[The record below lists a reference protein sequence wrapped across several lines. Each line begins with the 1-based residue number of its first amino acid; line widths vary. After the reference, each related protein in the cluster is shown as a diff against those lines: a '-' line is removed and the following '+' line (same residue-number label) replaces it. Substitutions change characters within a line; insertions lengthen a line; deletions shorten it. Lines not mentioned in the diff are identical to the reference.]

1 MEVVDPPLEQKLKQF
16 KCLLE
21 YFVSHLEWEA
31 THDRAIKGFHQYIEP
46 NLGPDG
52 ELPKGRRRGNSNHG
66 ASLSQWISRWSNFG
80 PGQSVGIAVVPHG
93 APNEKPGGCFINWS
107 MTGHNIKAVWG
118 KKHPDR
124 VIWLYVCEYD
134 GYDYDKSPEVSRQ
147 QLGLF
152 DGQEPNDEL
161 KKFWL
166 EFESR
171 RLRDLPNNHTQQ
183 TNQSQAHDELEP
195 LLKLLTSN
203 HNLILTGAP
212 GTGKTYLAKQLAR
225 RLVAANAAEP
235 ELMAAKL
242 KAQTKLVQ
250 FHPSYDYTDFV
261 EGLRPVTLNGQPSF
275 EHRDGSFKK
284 LCKDALLQPEDKFV
298 LIIDEINRGEV
309 SKIFGELFFAL
320 DPDYRG
326 EEGVVETQYQNL
338 IEEGDPFAQG
348 FYVPKNVYVIGT
360 MNDIDR
366 SVESIDFAFRRR
378 FAWHEVDAASRFHM
392 LAEIEP
398 FKSAP
403 KFVQQVE
410 AYFTALNHAI
420 DQETMLGAAYQ
431 IGPAYFLKLKNFV
444 GKANLNEA
452 SEDFVA
458 EKMEQLW
465 DNHLE
470 PVLKEYVRG
479 NSDESAILERLE
491 TAFFAHDATSG
502 APDAASDVASD
513 VNPDAE

>member
-1 MEVVDPPLEQKLKQF
+1 MAETGTELTLEQKLKQF
-16 KCLLE
+16 KSLLE

-46 NLGPDG
+46 NLEPDG
-52 ELPKGRRRGNSNHG
+52 LLPVGYRRGNGNHG
-66 ASLSQWISRWSNFG
+66 ASLQQWISRWSDFG
-80 PGQSVGIAVVPHG
+80 PGQSVCIAVVPHG

-118 KKHPDR
+118 KKRPDR

-134 GYDYDKSPEVSRQ
+134 GYDFDKSPEVSLQ

-152 DGQEPNDEL
+152 DGQEPNEEL

-171 RLRDLPNNHTQQ
+171 LLGDLPNNHTQQ

-212 GTGKTYLAKQLAR
+212 GTGKTYLANKLAQ
-225 RLVAANAAEP
+225 RLVEADRSGDQKLTDAEV
-235 ELMAAKL
+235 
-242 KAQTKLVQ
+242 KAHIKLVQ

-275 EHRDGSFKK
+275 EHRDGTFKK
-284 LCKDALLQPEDKFV
+284 LCKAAQEQPDEKFV

-309 SKIFGELFFAL
+309 SKIFGELFFAI

-326 EEGVVETQYQNL
+326 ADEGVVETQYQNL
-338 IEEGDPFAQG
+338 IAAGDPFAQG
-348 FYVPKNVYVIGT
+348 FYVPENVYVIGT

-378 FAWHEVDAASRFHM
+378 FAWHEVTAASRFHM
-392 LAEIEP
+392 LAEIDP

-403 KFVQQVE
+403 NFVQQVE

-420 DQETMLGAAYQ
+420 EHEAMLGASYQ

-444 GKANLNEA
+444 GDADLANA
-452 SEDFVA
+452 SEDFNYDV
-458 EKMEQLW
+458 MVQLW

-479 NSDESAILERLE
+479 NSEESAILNRLE
-491 TAFFAHDATSG
+491 TAFFAHGATSV
-502 APDAASDVASD
+502 APDG
-513 VNPDAE
+513 E

>member
-1 MEVVDPPLEQKLKQF
+1 MAETGTELTLEQKLKQF
-16 KCLLE
+16 KSLLE
-21 YFVSHLEWEA
+21 YFVAHLEWEA

-52 ELPKGRRRGNSNHG
+52 KYPVGYRQGRGDHNG
-66 ASLSQWISRWSNFG
+66 KLQQWIRSWESFG
-80 PGQSVGIAVVPHG
+80 SEAEPYYKVALALNCHG
-93 APNEKPGGCFINWS
+93 RAANKCNSCYLNWWGS
-107 MTGHNIKAVWG
+107 GNNIKPCWEPEH
-118 KKHPDR
+118 KQR
-124 VIWLYVCEYD
+124 VVALYTCVHYKD
-134 GYDYDKSPEVSRQ
+134 GHDDQRSEPVTLE
-147 QLGLF
+147 QLGLY
-152 DGQEPNDEL
+152 DGKEPNETL
-161 KKFWL
+161 KSFWL
-166 EFESR
+166 QFEKMYFDWNPSMEQGTTATPAE
-171 RLRDLPNNHTQQ
+171 LNMD
-183 TNQSQAHDELEP
+183 LEP
-195 LLKLLTSN
+195 LLKLLVSN

-212 GTGKTYLAKQLAR
+212 GTGKTFLANQLAR
-225 RLVAANAAEP
+225 RLVESDRSGDQKLTDAEV
-235 ELMAAKL
+235 
-242 KAQTKLVQ
+242 KAHIKLVQ

-275 EHRDGSFKK
+275 EHRDGTFKK
-284 LCKDALLQPEDKFV
+284 LCKAALQQPDDKFV
-298 LIIDEINRGEV
+298 MIIDEINRGEA

-410 AYFTALNHAI
+410 AYFTALNYAI
-420 DQETMLGAAYQ
+420 DQETMLGASYQ

-491 TAFFAHDATSG
+491 TAFFAHGEKQS
-502 APDAASDVASD
+502 SS
-513 VNPDAE
+513 EL